1 MIQTDLL
8 NKKQKA
14 TFMKMFKEISADKV
28 DSFEKLKDGKW
39 ELIFEDRTHS
49 NQNTTKFRKF
59 VSAVSNKQNVIILC

>member
-49 NQNTTKFRKF
+49 N
-59 VSAVSNKQNVIILC
+59 